1 MQTTTVLLIILA
13 AVVAILIVLFQYFHK
28 SKTRGKLR
36 LLLSFLRFIA
46 LFSAFLL
53 LVNPKFA
60 KKDFTLERSNLL
72 VLADNS
78 SSIKNIGAALQID
91 SILQKITSS
100 NKLSEKFNVEQF
112 RFGVDIGVLD
122 SLDQSDKATNIVK
135 ALKSL
140 NTIYGN
146 SESAIILLSDGNST
160 LGEDYEYYS
169 ENQKFPIYPIVLG
182 DTARYDDL
190 GITQVNTNKYA
201 FLQNRFPVEIFVSY
215 DGNENVSTDLSITL
229 DGNRIHSQKLNFTK
243 DINSKV
249 LNINVLASSVGLKTM
264 TIDIEPLV
272 NEKNKKNNFK
282 NVAIEVIDEKTN
294 VAIVSDLLHPDVG
307 ALKKSIESNEQRSVR
322 IVKPGVDLKELD
334 DIDLFVLYQPTI
346 SFNRIFDLIDKVK
359 SNSFL
364 ISGPK
369 TDWNF
374 LNNIQNSL
382 TKNSYDQKEEVT
394 PVINPSFSKFD
405 ISSLVFDNYPPLE
418 TNLGEVIINKGH
430 EVLLGQR
437 IKGTEIGEPLLV
449 LTESGLDREAILFG
463 ENLWKWRVQN
473 YRENQNFNDFDD
485 LIGKIVFYLTLNE
498 TRSRLILNYQSFY
511 EGNSEAKIAANYFD
525 ESYSFDPDAMIL
537 LSLKQTGESNIQE
550 FPMLLK
556 GDFYEADLSNM
567 PSGEYTFTVKVVDEN
582 ISKSG
587 SFRILDFDV
596 EQQFT
601 SSNYKK
607 LDRIAQSTAAELYF
621 PDETNELIND
631 LINEDKYKPVQK
643 SHQNVVSLVDFRFL
657 LGIIVV
663 ALAAEWFIRKYNGLT

>member
-249 LNINVLASSVGLKTM
+249 LN
-264 TIDIEPLV
+264 
-272 NEKNKKNNFK
+272 
-282 NVAIEVIDEKTN
+282 
-294 VAIVSDLLHPDVG
+294 
-307 ALKKSIESNEQRSVR
+307 
-322 IVKPGVDLKELD
+322 
-334 DIDLFVLYQPTI
+334 
-346 SFNRIFDLIDKVK
+346 
-359 SNSFL
+359 
-364 ISGPK
+364 
-369 TDWNF
+369 
-374 LNNIQNSL
+374 
-382 TKNSYDQKEEVT
+382 
-394 PVINPSFSKFD
+394 
-405 ISSLVFDNYPPLE
+405 
-418 TNLGEVIINKGH
+418 
-430 EVLLGQR
+430 
-437 IKGTEIGEPLLV
+437 
-449 LTESGLDREAILFG
+449 
-463 ENLWKWRVQN
+463 
-473 YRENQNFNDFDD
+473 
-485 LIGKIVFYLTLNE
+485 
-498 TRSRLILNYQSFY
+498 
-511 EGNSEAKIAANYFD
+511 
-525 ESYSFDPDAMIL
+525 
-537 LSLKQTGESNIQE
+537 
-550 FPMLLK
+550 
-556 GDFYEADLSNM
+556 
-567 PSGEYTFTVKVVDEN
+567 
-582 ISKSG
+582 
-587 SFRILDFDV
+587 
-596 EQQFT
+596 
-601 SSNYKK
+601 
-607 LDRIAQSTAAELYF
+607 
-621 PDETNELIND
+621 
-631 LINEDKYKPVQK
+631 
-643 SHQNVVSLVDFRFL
+643 
-657 LGIIVV
+657 
-663 ALAAEWFIRKYNGLT
+663 